1 MKYPNGKY
9 SDIVFDIGYRE
20 LNDGIV
26 VEPPSDDAKVDFP
39 KLSIPGVFGDQ
50 LTESGEVLPVG

>member
-1 MKYPNGKY
+1 M
-9 SDIVFDIGYRE
+9 FDIGYRE

-26 VEPPSDDAKVDFP
+26 VEPPSDDATVDFP
-39 KLSIPGVFGDQ
+39 RLSVPGLFGDQ